1 MEQTVSASRRFWE
14 GDGASAY
21 AAAFRRQ
28 QDVIKTALRRF
39 RENVTDLRDIA
50 GVYEQSEKQIAA
62 NNAAL
67 ASNWID

>member
-14 GDGASAY
+14 GDGASVY
-21 AAAFRRQ
+21 ATAFRRQ